1 MEQSHK
7 KSRLRNYNIDFL
19 YRGLKEENK
28 KLHLQFKDQEMLF
41 ESEKQLQISL
51 KQMNDKLLTENAEL
65 SSSLTEM
72 RQKVRRMP

>member
-1 MEQSHK
+1 
-7 KSRLRNYNIDFL
+7 
-19 YRGLKEENK
+19 
-28 KLHLQFKDQEMLF
+28 MLF

-72 RQKVRRMP
+72 RQKVRN

>member
-1 MEQSHK
+1 
-7 KSRLRNYNIDFL
+7 
-19 YRGLKEENK
+19 
-28 KLHLQFKDQEMLF
+28 MLF

-72 RQKVRRMP
+72 RQKVRITP

>member
-1 MEQSHK
+1 
-7 KSRLRNYNIDFL
+7 
-19 YRGLKEENK
+19 
-28 KLHLQFKDQEMLF
+28 MLF

-72 RQKVRRMP
+72 RQKVRKMP